1 MYNLRF
7 FLLFFIFDISY
18 FYGNTEKYYFKHLGL
33 EQGLSQSSVL
43 CIMQDHTGFMWFG
56 TKDGL
61 NRYDGNSFKIFQY
74 KYDDPTSLGNNVIN
88 SLFEMKKMN
97 FFIFL
102 LTFQY

>member
-61 NRYDGNSFKIFQY
+61 NRYDETLS
-74 KYDDPTSLGNNVIN
+74 KYSSIN
-88 SLFEMKKMN
+88 MMIRHHSVTMLSILFLK
-97 FFIFL
+97 
-102 LTFQY
+102 